1 MNEYIIIGDTA
12 EFGACLV
19 YVCGTSRPWAEKTL
33 HKMLTDPTERDKE
46 ILQTHSNL
54 RVEEVP
60 AEDCWWNF
68 GTD

>member
-12 EFGACLV
+12 KYKDCLV
-19 YVCGTSRPWAEKTL
+19 YVCGTSRPWAEQVL
-33 HKMLTDPTERDKE
+33 HKMLTEPTEHDKK

-60 AEDCWWNF
+60 EKDCWWN
-68 GTD
+68 GNLD